1 MGTSEARRG
10 GAATGL
16 RDEVQRLRGTSRA
29 ARSAIDLGPA
39 SAHEAVTRQMVEGV
53 RDEVREVRT
62 RVNALLF
69 LVAGSALLE
78 IVAGALAGGR

>member
-16 RDEVQRLRGTSRA
+16 RDEVQRLRGTNRA
-29 ARSAIDLGPA
+29 TRAAIDLGPA